1 MQAHSRLTTESGS
14 AEIMVQALYKDVAG
28 TQTACT
34 TSLLHHYMLTHA
46 SQLAACSSLP
56 GQHRAALAM
65 QYCLL
70 LTCLHDQQ
78 DNVP

>member
-14 AEIMVQALYKDVAG
+14 AERMVHAMYVDVAG
-28 TQTACT
+28 T
-34 TSLLHHYMLTHA
+34 TSLLHHHMLTNA